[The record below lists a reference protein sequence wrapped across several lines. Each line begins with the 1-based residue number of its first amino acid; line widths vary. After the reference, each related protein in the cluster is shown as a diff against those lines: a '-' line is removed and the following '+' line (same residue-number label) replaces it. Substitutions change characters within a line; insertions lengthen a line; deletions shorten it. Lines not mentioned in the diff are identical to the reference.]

1 MTWHGT
7 PHPLCPTQ
15 CPLFPPHAPSV
26 PPYALYSH
34 PDPPLSHPMPF
45 IPTPNPLPLPPRNYT
60 SHQPPRPPLSP
71 PLPTIGRQQ
80 ASVTTAT
87 TNQKRRIAEG
97 AWPSRAPPTAVALA
111 AAARWWRRSGAV
123 GSGPGREMK
132 NRQLPP
138 VRGRGEPGETLLS
151 SGGGTR

>member
-1 MTWHGT
+1 MAPRT
-7 PHPLCPTQ
+7 
-15 CPLFPPHAPSV
+15 PSV
-26 PPYALYSH
+26 PPNALYSH
-34 PDPPLSHPMPF
+34 LTPLLSHPMPF

-97 AWPSRAPPTAVALA
+97 AWPIRAPPTAVALA